1 VLFARKRSDNF
12 LLQDLANLKASVE
25 QSADHLPAPSRTL
38 VMGPSLTSA
47 TRWKPLP
54 DSMGVAAAGPERAT
68 DDTPLGDLF
77 FPKAFN
83 NEQVEIVR
91 RLEANDGVVVQ
102 GPPGT
107 GKTHTISN
115 IICHYLAQGRRVLV
129 VSHGEAAL
137 FVLRDQLP
145 DEVRDLAISITTS
158 EKEGFRQLEGA
169 VRLLQSIVE
178 RIRPNE
184 QLRLIANLEASIIG
198 MRGKIREI
206 DAEIEKLARA
216 QLSIVPGE
224 RVRPAE
230 LAAAV
235 VAARDKHQW
244 FSDRPAVFAA
254 ASMIADEAVARMRDA
269 RIALSARIDI
279 KEC

>member
-1 VLFARKRSDNF
+1 MGSLFKGRPVRGKPTPFRTS
-12 LLQDLANLKASVE
+12 SVTT
-25 QSADHLPAPSRTL
+25 LPR
-38 VMGPSLTSA
+38 
-47 TRWKPLP
+47 
-54 DSMGVAAAGPERAT
+54 AAACWSSH
-68 DDTPLGDLF
+68 
-77 FPKAFN
+77 
-83 NEQVEIVR
+83 
-91 RLEANDGVVVQ
+91 
-102 GPPGT
+102 T
-107 GKTHTISN
+107 GRPRCS
-115 IICHYLAQGRRVLV
+115 CC
-129 VSHGEAAL
+129 
-137 FVLRDQLP
+137 
-145 DEVRDLAISITTS
+145 AISFLTRCGIS
-158 EKEGFRQLEGA
+158 PSALRHPKRKGSGSSKGA